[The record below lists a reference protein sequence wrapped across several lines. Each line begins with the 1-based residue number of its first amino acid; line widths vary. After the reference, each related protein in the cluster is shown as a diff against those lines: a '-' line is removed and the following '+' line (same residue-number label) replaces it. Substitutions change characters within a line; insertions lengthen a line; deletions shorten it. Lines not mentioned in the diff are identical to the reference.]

1 MDLEEF
7 QSGIGYQFENEDLLV
22 QSLTHPSYMAEAH
35 PYETNNQR
43 LEFLG
48 DSALALIITEYL
60 YQTFP
65 EIREGQLTQYR
76 ATLVKGSLLAKMARK
91 LKLSRYMR
99 VSPNETGESTKDLP
113 SSREDAFE
121 ALIGA
126 IFLDSDFPTT
136 REVVLAWYGDIQSN
150 LAQLNLEHNPKGQL
164 QERLHSRLGDY
175 GIHYQVTSERGPPH
189 DKTFEVGLSIRG
201 KSMAKGT
208 GKSKKEAE
216 ERAARQ
222 TLDQFESLLFPD
234 A

>member
-7 QSGIGYQFENEDLLV
+7 QNGIGYQFENEDLLV
-22 QSLTHPSYMAEAH
+22 QSLTHPSYMGEAH
-35 PYETNNQR
+35 PHETNNQR

-48 DSALALIITEYL
+48 DAALALIITEYL

-76 ATLVKGSLLAKMARK
+76 ATLVKGSLLAKMAGQ

-99 VSPNETGESTKDLP
+99 ASPNETGKSAKDLP

-126 IFLDSDFPTT
+126 IFLDSDFSTT
-136 REVVLAWYGDIQSN
+136 REVVLAWFGDILSK
-150 LAQLNLEHNPKGQL
+150 LTQLNLEHNPKGQL
-164 QERLHSRLGDY
+164 QERLHSRKVGD
-175 GIHYQVTSERGPPH
+175 GIHYQVTKERGPPH
-189 DKTFEVGLSIRG
+189 DKTFEVELSIRG
-201 KSMAKGT
+201 KSMAKAT
-208 GKSKKEAE
+208 GKRKKEAE

-222 TLDQFESLLFPD
+222 ILDKFESLVFPD

>member
-7 QSGIGYQFENEDLLV
+7 QNGIGYQFENEDLLV
-22 QSLTHPSYMAEAH
+22 QSLTHPSYMGEAH
-35 PYETNNQR
+35 PHETNNQR

-48 DSALALIITEYL
+48 DAALALIITEYL

-76 ATLVKGSLLAKMARK
+76 ATLVKGSLLAKMAGQ
-91 LKLSRYMR
+91 LKLSHYMR
-99 VSPNETGESTKDLP
+99 ASPNETGKSAKDLP

-126 IFLDSDFPTT
+126 IFLDSDFSTT
-136 REVVLAWYGDIQSN
+136 REVVLAWFGDILSK
-150 LAQLNLEHNPKGQL
+150 LTQLNLEHNPKGQL
-164 QERLHSRLGDY
+164 QERLHSRKVGD
-175 GIHYQVTSERGPPH
+175 GIHYQVTKERGPPH
-189 DKTFEVGLSIRG
+189 DKTFEVELSIRG
-201 KSMAKGT
+201 KSMAKAT
-208 GKSKKEAE
+208 GKRKKEAE

-222 TLDQFESLLFPD
+222 ILDKFESLVFPD

>member
-22 QSLTHPSYMAEAH
+22 QSLTHPSYMAEAN

-48 DSALALIITEYL
+48 DSALSLIITEYL

-76 ATLVKGSLLAKMARK
+76 ATLVKGSLLAIMARK

-126 IFLDSDFPTT
+126 IYLDSDFPTT
-136 REVVLAWYGDIQSN
+136 REVVLGWYGDIQSK
-150 LAQLNLEHNPKGQL
+150 LTQLNLEHNPKGQL
-164 QERLHSRLGDY
+164 QERMHSQLGDY

-189 DKTFEVGLSIRG
+189 DRTFEVELSIRG
-201 KSMAKGT
+201 KSMGKGT

-222 TLDQFESLLFPD
+222 TLDQFESLVFPD

>member
-7 QSGIGYQFENEDLLV
+7 QEGIGYHFEKEELLV

-35 PYETNNQR
+35 PHETNNQR

-48 DSALALIITEYL
+48 DSALALIISEYL

-65 EIREGQLTQYR
+65 DIREGQLTQYR
-76 ATLVKGSLLAKMARK
+76 SALVEGRLLAKMAGK
-91 LKLSRYMR
+91 LRISQYMR
-99 VSPNETGESTKDLP
+99 ASSNGMGESAKDLP

-126 IFLDSDFPTT
+126 IFLDSDFATT
-136 REVVLAWYGDIQSN
+136 RKVVLAWYGDTVEK
-150 LAQLNLEHNPKGQL
+150 LTQLNLEHNPKGRL
-164 QERLHSRLGDY
+164 QEQLHAQLGTN
-175 GIHYQVTSERGPPH
+175 GIHYRITSERGPPH
-189 DKTFEVGLSIRG
+189 DKTFEVDLSIHG
-201 KSMAKGT
+201 KSMAQAM

-222 TLDQFESLLFPD
+222 VLDQFESLVFPD
-234 A
+234 G

>member
-7 QSGIGYQFENEDLLV
+7 QNGIGYQFENEDLLV
-22 QSLTHPSYMAEAH
+22 QSLTHPSYMGEAH
-35 PYETNNQR
+35 PHETNNQR

-48 DSALALIITEYL
+48 DAALALIITEYL

-76 ATLVKGSLLAKMARK
+76 ATLVKGSLLAKMAGQ
-91 LKLSRYMR
+91 LKLYRYMR
-99 VSPNETGESTKDLP
+99 ASPNETGKSAKDLP

-126 IFLDSDFPTT
+126 IFLDSDFSTT
-136 REVVLAWYGDIQSN
+136 REVVLAWFGDILSK
-150 LAQLNLEHNPKGQL
+150 LTQLNLEHNPKGQL
-164 QERLHSRLGDY
+164 QERLHSRKVGD
-175 GIHYQVTSERGPPH
+175 GIHYQVTKERGPPH
-189 DKTFEVGLSIRG
+189 DKTFEVELSIRG
-201 KSMAKGT
+201 KSMAKAT
-208 GKSKKEAE
+208 GKRKKEAE

-222 TLDQFESLLFPD
+222 ILDKFESLVFPD

>member
-22 QSLTHPSYMAEAH
+22 QSLTHPSYMAEAN

-126 IFLDSDFPTT
+126 IYLDSDFPTT
-136 REVVLAWYGDIQSN
+136 REVVLAWYGDIRSK
-150 LAQLNLEHNPKGQL
+150 LTQLNLEHNPKGQL
-164 QERLHSRLGDY
+164 QERMHSQLGDY

-189 DKTFEVGLSIRG
+189 DRTFEVELSIRG
-201 KSMAKGT
+201 KSMGKGT

-222 TLDQFESLLFPD
+222 TLDQFESLVFPD